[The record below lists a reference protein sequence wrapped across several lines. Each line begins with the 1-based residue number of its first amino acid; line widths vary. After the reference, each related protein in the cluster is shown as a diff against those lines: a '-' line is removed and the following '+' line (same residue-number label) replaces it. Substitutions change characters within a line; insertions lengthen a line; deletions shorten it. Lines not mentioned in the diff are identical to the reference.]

1 MIKLTDLLNEVL
13 LKEEISLR
21 LIQGGALTN
30 PPKKL
35 YHGTGYKISY
45 DELNMHEHRS
55 KDGKG
60 FNHTAKGSGYIG
72 VYFYEEKI

>member
-1 MIKLTDLLNEVL
+1 MKLIDLLNEVL

-45 DELNMHEHRS
+45 DELNIS
-55 KDGKG
+55 VLINLYLVNQKQD
-60 FNHTAKGSGYIG
+60 FIQL
-72 VYFYEEKI
+72 VFLD